1 MNQQTTFN
9 LKTLAKY
16 LLACCLASAL
26 PHAWAAEPLQ
36 IFVSVVPQKYFAE
49 RVGGDQVKVEPMVQ
63 PGFSPETYEPTAQQI
78 SALAKAHLYVRIGMP
93 FEDAW
98 MQRIQGVNPNIQM
111 LDAREGVKLR
121 NLEAHSHTKSPTEHE
136 ATHEADHQHEAAHTE
151 QQTKTEQAVN
161 GEPDPHLWVSPRI
174 AKQMAQQLAENFSR
188 LRPEQAALF
197 KQNYTQFA
205 AELDQ
210 LDQELTELF
219 KDKQNLKFMVF
230 HPAWGYLADA
240 YGLQQIPIEVEGKE
254 PGAKALAAIIA
265 EAQDEN
271 VKTIFVQPQFSQRAA
286 EQVAKAIQGKV
297 VSIDNLAE
305 DYIPNLR
312 KAARLI
318 AGVDSE

>member
-1 MNQQTTFN
+1 MNLPTVFN
-9 LKTLAKY
+9 FKQLAVY
-16 LLACCLASAL
+16 LLAGCLASWMPNGL
-26 PHAWAAEPLQ
+26 AAEPLH

-78 SALAKAHLYVRIGMP
+78 SALAKAQLYVRVGMP
-93 FEDAW
+93 FEEAW
-98 MQRIQGVNPNIQM
+98 TQRIQGVNPNIKIV
-111 LDAREGVKLR
+111 DAREGVKLR
-121 NLEAHSHTKSPTEHE
+121 HLEAHAHPEHE
-136 ATHEADHQHEAAHTE
+136 TAHQAE
-151 QQTKTEQAVN
+151 QPPTKTEPAAQAIKA
-161 GEPDPHLWVSPRI
+161 EPDPHLWVSPRI

-188 LRPEQAALF
+188 LRPEQSELF
-197 KQNYTQFA
+197 KQNYAQLA
-205 AELDQ
+205 AELEQ

-254 PGAKALAAIIA
+254 PGAKALAAMIE
-265 EAQDEN
+265 EAQHEQ

>member
-1 MNQQTTFN
+1 MNLPTAFN
-9 LKTLAKY
+9 FKQLALC
-16 LLACCLASAL
+16 LLAGYLVSL
-26 PHAWAAEPLQ
+26 MPNSLAAEPLH

-49 RVGGDQVKVEPMVQ
+49 QVGGDQVKVEPMVQ

-78 SALAKAHLYVRIGMP
+78 SALAKAQLYVRVGMP

-98 MQRIQGVNPNIQM
+98 MQRIQGVNPNIKVI
-111 LDAREGVKLR
+111 DARDGVKLR
-121 NLEAHSHTKSPTEHE
+121 HLEAHSHTEHDT
-136 ATHEADHQHEAAHTE
+136 AHEADQGIAHKTE
-151 QQTKTEQAVN
+151 QQTKAEPAAQAVKA
-161 GEPDPHLWVSPRI
+161 EPDPHLWVSPRI
-174 AKQMAQQLAENFSR
+174 AKQMAQQLAEHFSR
-188 LRPEQAALF
+188 LRPEQSELF
-197 KQNYTQFA
+197 KQNYAQLA

-210 LDQELTELF
+210 LDQELIELF

-240 YGLQQIPIEVEGKE
+240 YGLQQIPIEVDGKE

-265 EAQDEN
+265 AAQHEQ
-271 VKTIFVQPQFSQRAA
+271 VTMIFVQPQFSQRAA

-318 AGVDSE
+318 AGVDRE